1 MNLTPAFSQETAA
14 TLGKYRSNF
23 GHNRERDFFR
33 CFTADVESGWREQ
46 GSDLR
51 VEIERSIFAEPRQQ
65 LGMALSWPE
74 QSNVTE
80 LERLKTIEREKIA
93 TEIMSH
99 DDRGGLRVRA
109 KTFGQF

>member
-1 MNLTPAFSQETAA
+1 M
-14 TLGKYRSNF
+14 GKDRSNF
-23 GHNRERDFFR
+23 GHNGERYFLR

-51 VEIERSIFAEPRQQ
+51 VEIQRSIFAEPRQQ

-74 QSNVTE
+74 QSNVSE
-80 LERLKTIEREKIA
+80 LERQKTIEGEKIA

-99 DDRGGLRVRA
+99 DYRGGLRVR
-109 KTFGQF
+109 TEIFGQF